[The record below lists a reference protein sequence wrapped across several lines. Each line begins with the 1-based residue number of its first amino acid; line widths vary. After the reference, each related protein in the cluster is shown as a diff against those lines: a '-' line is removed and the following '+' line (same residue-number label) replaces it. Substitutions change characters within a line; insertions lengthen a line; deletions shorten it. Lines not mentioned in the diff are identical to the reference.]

1 MSDTSLKVKWSK
13 KENDLMINYPRRC
26 DGAFMNYILGNM
38 LVWGGIDGKDK
49 GWQNFNTFN
58 LKEEC
63 EKRGYDITT
72 LKIEIKLK
80 NENSDTRSHCRD

>member
-1 MSDTSLKVKWSK
+1 
-13 KENDLMINYPRRC
+13 
-26 DGAFMNYILGNM
+26 M

-49 GWQNFNTFN
+49 GWQNFKTFN
-58 LKEEC
+58 LKEEF